1 MVRPH
6 TPPLQTTDTP
16 SVAQALQV
24 LSRAF
29 ASAGV
34 FSLAANLLMLTPTLY
49 MLQIYD
55 RVLISRSELTLLAVS
70 LVALFLFALTAVAEW
85 ARARLLVRIGV
96 RLDALLARPV
106 FNASFAA
113 HWQLRDTLPTRALGD
128 LTELRQFM
136 TGHGMLALFDVPW
149 APIYI
154 GVMFMLHPWLGVAA
168 IGFVLVQSALAWLGH
183 SRTTAP
189 ALAAARAQGDADNDL
204 HGKLRNVDVVEAM
217 GMLRPLQQRWSNR
230 LHRAMQAR
238 ANAQDLSNR
247 LTAWSKWVR
256 YGQQSLV
263 LALGA
268 VLVLDGH
275 LSPGAMIAANVLMAR
290 ALTPIDTLVGSWRSL
305 LGARAAHHRLDQL
318 LVAIPG
324 ATATATTQPATTATT
339 SPSDAGLVLRAVNA
353 TVKGRERPL
362 LHDINLTLMPGQMT
376 LVMGPSGSGK
386 STLARVALGIWPEVQ
401 GDVRWAGLA
410 ISGADRDTLGPQVG
424 YLPQDV
430 SLFEG
435 SIAENIARLGP
446 VDSDQVIAASRNAD
460 LHDMILRLPQG
471 YDTPIGLG
479 GSLLSGGQR
488 QRLALARALYGQ
500 PALVVLDEPNAHLD
514 DAGEH
519 ALLQALQTAKA
530 RGQIVLLISHR
541 ASVLKLADQLVL
553 LNEGQVQWS
562 GPGEQ
567 GLAWLQAQR
576 DGTPPGPAI
585 GGPTCLT
592 PAHAA

>member
-1 MVRPH
+1 MANTQGSPTHPKHLTHAPNVG
-6 TPPLQTTDTP
+6 
-16 SVAQALQV
+16 QALRV
-24 LSRAF
+24 LSGAF

-34 FSLAANLLMLTPTLY
+34 FSLVANLLMLTPTLY

-70 LVALFLFALTAVAEW
+70 LVALFLFALTALAEW

-96 RLDALLARPV
+96 RLDALLAHPV
-106 FNASFAA
+106 FDASFAA
-113 HWQLRDTLPTRALGD
+113 HWQSRDALPTRALGD

-136 TGHGMLALFDVPW
+136 TGHGMLALFDAPW

-154 GVMFMLHPWLGVAA
+154 AVMFMLHPWLGGVA

-183 SRTTAP
+183 SRTVAP
-189 ALAAARAQGDADNDL
+189 NLAAARAQGDADAYL

-217 GMLRPLQQRWSNR
+217 GMRRPLQQRWATR
-230 LHRAMQAR
+230 LTQALLAR
-238 ANAQDLSNR
+238 AHAQDLSHR

-263 LALGA
+263 LAVGA
-268 VLVLDGH
+268 VLVLGGE

-305 LGARAAHHRLDQL
+305 LGARAAHSRLAPLLAATPHNSHR
-318 LVAIPG
+318 AAAP
-324 ATATATTQPATTATT
+324 THT
-339 SPSDAGLVLRAVNA
+339 SSGQLVLRAVSA
-353 TVKGRERPL
+353 TVPGRERPL
-362 LHDINLTLMPGQMT
+362 LQGIDLTLEPGQLT

-386 STLARVALGIWPEVQ
+386 STLARVVLGIWPDVQ
-401 GDVRWAGLA
+401 GDAHWGGLA
-410 ISGADRDTLGPQVG
+410 LGGSDRAALGPPVG

-435 SIAENIARLGP
+435 TIAENIARLGP
-446 VDSDQVIAASRNAD
+446 VDSERVIAASRSTG
-460 LHDMILRLPQG
+460 LHDTILRLAQG

-488 QRLALARALYGQ
+488 QRIALARALYGQ
-500 PALVVLDEPNAHLD
+500 PALLVLDEPNAHLD
-514 DAGEH
+514 DAGEN
-519 ALLQALQTAKA
+519 ALLQALQVTKA
-530 RGQIVLLISHR
+530 RGQTVLLISHR

-553 LNEGQVQWS
+553 LKDGQVQWS
-562 GPGEQ
+562 GPGEH

-576 DGTPPGPAI
+576 DGTPP
-585 GGPTCLT
+585 T
-592 PAHAA
+592 PAVGNRPGLASPHPA